1 MSNILYKFEKQEEIS
16 ITPELLYVS
25 KAKYDEDWHST
36 MHMHPFTELFY
47 VTHGKGI
54 FKIEDKSFE
63 VKKDDLLIV
72 NSNVI
77 HTESS
82 NGKNPLEYI
91 VLGVEGLFIDDKLP
105 FTIYNFND
113 KKEEILYFLEKIII
127 EIESQNNFYI
137 KICQNC
143 LEILIFNIMRLSSHN
158 MVLDKN
164 KNVTKECSYIKNYID
179 THYAS
184 NLTLDSLASIAYMNK
199 YYMTRIFKENIGE
212 TPINYLINKRISVS
226 KILLETT
233 EYSLSEIFRIVGFSS
248 QSYFNQIFK
257 KRVNVTP
264 RQYRN
269 KNKSFD

>member
-1 MSNILYKFEKQEEIS
+1 MSNILYKFEKQDEIDMK
-16 ITPELLYVS
+16 PELLYVS
-25 KAKYDEDWHST
+25 KAEYDEDWHST
-36 MHMHPFTELFY
+36 MHMHPFTEIFY

-54 FKIEDKSFE
+54 FKIEDKVFN
-63 VKKDDLLIV
+63 VKEDDLLII

-105 FTIYNFND
+105 YTVYNFNH
-113 KKEEILYFLEKIII
+113 KKEKILYYLEKIVE
-127 EIESQNNFYI
+127 EIESKDNFYTN
-137 KICQNC
+137 ICQNY
-143 LEILIFNIMRLSSHN
+143 LEILIFNIMRISTHN

-184 NLTLDSLASIAYMNK
+184 NLTLDSLAKLSYMNK
-199 YYMTRIFKENIGE
+199 YYMSRLFKENIGK
-212 TPINYLINKRISVS
+212 TPIDYLIDKRISVT

-233 EYSLSEIFRIVGFSS
+233 EYSLTEIYKIVGFSS

-257 KRVNVTP
+257 KRVNMTP
-264 RQYRN
+264 REYR
-269 KNKSFD
+269 KKYKE